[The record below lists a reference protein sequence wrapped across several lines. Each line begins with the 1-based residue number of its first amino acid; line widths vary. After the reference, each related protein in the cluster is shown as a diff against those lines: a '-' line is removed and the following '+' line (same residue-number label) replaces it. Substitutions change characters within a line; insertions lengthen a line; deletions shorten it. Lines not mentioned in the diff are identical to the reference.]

1 MNQNVTTKPASTASL
16 SGRQA
21 GRYFKYAIGEI
32 ILVVIGILIALSIN
46 NWNENRKLEN
56 DKQKLMFALK
66 QEFLINKKT
75 LEDQEKG
82 LHKHNANINK
92 VINYSASAIELSI
105 DSLRHYS
112 SNLVYSVR
120 LSMLNSV
127 LEEAISSGKFEMLSD
142 SLKQKLSLLK
152 DYSKSRNEISKIDD
166 DIIFNSNGINAEFM
180 LILNAY
186 KDNLENYYV
195 QPPTAMHPDFIKND
209 EDFISYIKS
218 SKTYEKLNQLYYFS
232 MIDEVWIK
240 YALLRLTN
248 ETIVLIDRELNQ

>member
-1 MNQNVTTKPASTASL
+1 
-16 SGRQA
+16 
-21 GRYFKYAIGEI
+21 
-32 ILVVIGILIALSIN
+32 
-46 NWNENRKLEN
+46 
-56 DKQKLMFALK
+56 
-66 QEFLINKKT
+66 
-75 LEDQEKG
+75 
-82 LHKHNANINK
+82 
-92 VINYSASAIELSI
+92 
-105 DSLRHYS
+105 
-112 SNLVYSVR
+112 
-120 LSMLNSV
+120 MLNSV

-240 YALLRLTN
+240 YALLRDCIQKDGMNL
-248 ETIVLIDRELNQ
+248 QPG